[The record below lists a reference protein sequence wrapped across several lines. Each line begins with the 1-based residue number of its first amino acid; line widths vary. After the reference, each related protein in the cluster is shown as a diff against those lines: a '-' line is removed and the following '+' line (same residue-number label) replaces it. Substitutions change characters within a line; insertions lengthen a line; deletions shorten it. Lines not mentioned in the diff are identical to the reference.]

1 MPPLIATG
9 EPITVLPDLKVTVP
23 VSVPATAE
31 LTVAVSVT
39 EAPKVEGLAEVVS
52 TVVEVAG
59 LTVKLTGADV
69 EVAKSASP
77 EYTAVRLC
85 VPVGKAVVTS
95 AAVPPLTATGE
106 PITVVPD
113 LKVTVPVLVP
123 VTAELTVAV
132 SVTEAPKVEGLAEVV
147 STVVEVA
154 VLTVKLTGADVE
166 VVKLVSPE
174 YTAVRFCVP
183 PSKAVVIRT
192 AVPPLTATGEPIT
205 VVPDL
210 KVTVPLGD
218 PPNCGLMVAVSVADC
233 PNVEG
238 LAEVVSTVVVLAL
251 LTTCGVPVSVPV
263 LPLKLALP
271 PKVAV
276 MGWFPTASVEM
287 LKMAGPSP
295 SAPLPIIVPLSK
307 KVTVPDE
314 GPPPPGATTETL
326 ALNVMR

>member
-1 MPPLIATG
+1 VPPSKAVVIRTAVPPLIATG

-174 YTAVRFCVP
+174 
-183 PSKAVVIRT
+183 
-192 AVPPLTATGEPIT
+192 
-205 VVPDL
+205 
-210 KVTVPLGD
+210 
-218 PPNCGLMVAVSVADC
+218 
-233 PNVEG
+233 
-238 LAEVVSTVVVLAL
+238 
-251 LTTCGVPVSVPV
+251 
-263 LPLKLALP
+263 
-271 PKVAV
+271 
-276 MGWFPTASVEM
+276 
-287 LKMAGPSP
+287 
-295 SAPLPIIVPLSK
+295 
-307 KVTVPDE
+307 
-314 GPPPPGATTETL
+314 
-326 ALNVMR
+326 